1 MKIIITLN
9 YICFIGGIETWLY
22 NLVHQISDKYDIL
35 ILYEYGD
42 TAQLERLSKY
52 VNVDHME
59 KDNNYECD
67 ICIIGSTV
75 TPWYNN
81 ISANRYIQMVHCDF
95 DKVGKQFYIKRN
107 IDNLEYVTV
116 SQIAKKSL
124 NRMFGNKS
132 TVLENPL
139 DITRKP
145 RRILKLISC
154 TRLTEEKGYE
164 RMKILAKALKDANIP
179 FEWKI
184 FTSLEFYDKQPI
196 NYPEI
201 IYMKHQL
208 DVIDYIADADYGV
221 QLSDTESY
229 GYFIHECLQ
238 YKTPVIVTDLPCL
251 KDINFKNGNH
261 GYKLDF
267 DMKNLDVDKIY
278 NNIPKCDIDIKEPD
292 SINKWKDY
300 LGESNSPTI
309 IRDMVTLEVTEKF
322 YYDNYFKKKLRKGDI
337 IKVPRFRVYDLC
349 KKTNLCR
356 VIK

>member
-22 NLVHQISDKYDIL
+22 NLVHQLYDKYDIL
-35 ILYEYGD
+35 ILYEQAD
-42 TAQLERLSKY
+42 VAQLTRLSKY
-52 VNVDHME
+52 VNIDHIE
-59 KDNNYECD
+59 KDNNYNCD

-81 ISANRYIQMVHCDF
+81 ITANRYIQMVHCDF
-95 DKVGKQFYIKRN
+95 NKVGKQFYIKRN
-107 IDNLEYVTV
+107 IPNLEFVTV

-124 NRMFGNKS
+124 NSIFGDKS
-132 TVLENPL
+132 TVIENPL

-154 TRLTEEKGYE
+154 TRLTEEKGYN
-164 RMKILAKALKDANIP
+164 RMKILAKTLKDNNIP

-184 FTSLEFYDKQPI
+184 FTSLEYYNQDAI
-196 NYPEI
+196 DYPEI
-201 IYMKHQL
+201 IYMKPTL
-208 DVIDYIADADYGV
+208 DVVDYIADSDYGV

-238 YKTPVIVTDLPCL
+238 YHTPVLVTDLPCL
-251 KDINFKNGNH
+251 KDINFKDGNH
-261 GYKLDF
+261 GYILNF
-267 DMKNLDVDKIY
+267 DMENLDVDKIY

-292 SINKWKDY
+292 SINKWKKY
-300 LGESNSPTI
+300 LGDSNTPTVI
-309 IRDMVTLEVTEKF
+309 KEQVSVEILVE
-322 YYDNYFKKKLRKGDI
+322 YYDKYFNKKMKKGSI
-337 IKVPRFRVYDLC
+337 IKIPRFRVYELC
-349 KKTNLCR
+349 KRNKFCR

>member
-22 NLVHQISDKYDIL
+22 NLTHQLHDKYDIL
-35 ILYEYGD
+35 VLYEEGD
-42 TAQLERLSKY
+42 VNQLARLNKY
-52 VNVDHME
+52 ANVDHME
-59 KDNNYECD
+59 KENNYNCD

-81 ISANRYIQMVHCDF
+81 ITANRYIQMVHCDF
-95 DKVGKQFYIKRN
+95 GYVSDKFYIKRN
-107 IDNLEYVTV
+107 IENLEYVTV
-116 SQIAKKSL
+116 SKIAKKSL
-124 NRMFGNKS
+124 NDKFNHKS
-132 TVLENPL
+132 TVIENPL

-145 RRILKLISC
+145 KKILKLISC

-184 FTSLEFYDKQPI
+184 FTSLEYYDKPPI
-196 NYPEI
+196 DYPEI
-201 IYMKHQL
+201 IYMKPRL
-208 DVIDYIADADYGV
+208 DVIDYIADSDYGV

-261 GYKLDF
+261 GYILDF
-267 DMKNLDVDKIY
+267 DMNNLDICKIY
-278 NNIPKCDIDIKEPD
+278 KRIPKCNIDPKEPD
-292 SINKWKDY
+292 SINKWIKY
-300 LGESNSPTI
+300 LGKSDTSTNLREYI
-309 IRDMVTLEVTEKF
+309 KLEVLCE
-322 YYDNYFKKKLRKGDI
+322 YYDNFFKRKLKVGQI

-349 KKTNLCR
+349 KKNRLCR